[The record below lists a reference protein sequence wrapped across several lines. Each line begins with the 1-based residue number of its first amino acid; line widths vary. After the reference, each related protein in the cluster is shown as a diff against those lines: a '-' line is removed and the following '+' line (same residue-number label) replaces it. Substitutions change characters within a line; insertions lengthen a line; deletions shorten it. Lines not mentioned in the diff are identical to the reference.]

1 MTIPDILVDILISGL
16 IVIGSGFA
24 LIGSWGM
31 VRLPTL
37 MERLH
42 GPTKA
47 TTLGLGGVLVGSM
60 LFFQIDQGTWALHE
74 LLISLFLFI
83 TAPISAN
90 MIAKVHL
97 HALRAK
103 GGKSEAGPAGL
114 PPAPSGPAFS
124 GPAPSGNAPSGNANW
139 ATYEAPH
146 KDSVAATSDK

>member
-1 MTIPDILVDILISGL
+1 MNGLDILVDIAISL
-16 IVIGSGFA
+16 MIVVGAAFA

-47 TTLGLGGVLVGSM
+47 TTLGLGGILVGSM
-60 LFFQIDQGTWALHE
+60 LFFQLDQGMWALHE

-97 HALRAK
+97 HELRTKKDDAVV
-103 GGKSEAGPAGL
+103 GPAGQ
-114 PPAPSGPAFS
+114 PPAPSEKVS
-124 GPAPSGNAPSGNANW
+124 W

-146 KDSVAATSDK
+146 PESVAITSEK

>member
-1 MTIPDILVDILISGL
+1 MTAYSFVTDIAISVM
-16 IVIGSGFA
+16 IVIGASIA

-47 TTLGLGGVLVGSM
+47 TTLGLGGMLVGSI
-60 LFFQIDQGTWALHE
+60 LFFHLAEGEWALHE

-97 HALRAK
+97 HQLRVRPE
-103 GGKSEAGPAGL
+103 GGELDRVGPAGL
-114 PPAPSGPAFS
+114 PPSPSDQS
-124 GPAPSGNAPSGNANW
+124 NW
-139 ATYEAPH
+139 ATYQAPVYG
-146 KDSVAATSDK
+146 SAASTAET